1 MITRPAKAIKIIAL
15 GLAFCVLQ
23 IGAQAYLPRAAATE
37 RAPEAARP
45 LMTGQLATTGG
56 REVTVNGN
64 RAVTGDTI
72 LPGAQIQT
80 PAGVGATVYLPQFG
94 QVEIAP
100 QSNLALPFSAERIS
114 ANLVTGC
121 VVLRVN
127 KGITGEVT
135 TPAGVTERADAEG
148 AVPLAVCVNGGS
160 AAEAVSGGAALQ
172 GGGQGNSQGGQN
184 DSDRGGLWGMG
195 TRNTVIVLGTTA
207 LITGAVIYGA
217 TRRPPCVPRGP
228 NPSPGVPRGRPCP

>member
-15 GLAFCVLQ
+15 GLAFCVSQ

-37 RAPEAARP
+37 RAPEAAHP
-45 LMTGQLATTGG
+45 LLTGQLATTGG

-80 PAGVGATVYLPQFG
+80 PAGVGATVYLPLLG

-114 ANLVTGC
+114 ANLVSGC
-121 VVLRVN
+121 LTLRVN
-127 KGITGEVT
+127 KGIAGEVT
-135 TPAGVTERADAEG
+135 TPAGVTERAAAEG
-148 AVPLAVCVNGGS
+148 AVPLEVCASANG
-160 AAEAVSGGAALQ
+160 AAEAVSGGAAYQ
-172 GGGQGNSQGGQN
+172 GGGQGNQGN
-184 DSDRGGLWGMG
+184 SDRGGLWGMG

-207 LITGAVIYGA
+207 LITGAVIYGV